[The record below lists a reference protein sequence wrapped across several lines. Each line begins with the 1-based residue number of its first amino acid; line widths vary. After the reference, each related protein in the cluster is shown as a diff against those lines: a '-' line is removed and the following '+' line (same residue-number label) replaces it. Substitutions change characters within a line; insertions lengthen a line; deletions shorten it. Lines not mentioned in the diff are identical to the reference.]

1 MSGGWKVIEATT
13 MQKCKREFQ
22 KRLLIKSSAMLW
34 SVVCGAGRVVYMAR
48 EALTAAASASSGT
61 RRDSGRASR
70 GREAATVAMID
81 HESR

>member
-1 MSGGWKVIEATT
+1 VGAGRSWRQQQCA
-13 MQKCKREFQ
+13 MQKYTRDPSFKDASKQCD
-22 KRLLIKSSAMLW
+22 A
-34 SVVCGAGRVVYMAR
+34 VVCGTGRVVYIAR